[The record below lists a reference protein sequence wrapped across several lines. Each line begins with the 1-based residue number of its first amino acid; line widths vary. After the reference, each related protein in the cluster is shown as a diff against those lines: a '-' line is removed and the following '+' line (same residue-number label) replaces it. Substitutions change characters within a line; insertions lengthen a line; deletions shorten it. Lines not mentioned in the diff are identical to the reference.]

1 MTTKTPA
8 AVRLARR
15 YGQSAVLYAA
25 LALSAPGEYKLA
37 LMAGWDPSVAWLMP
51 AVMSLY
57 AAISASVA
65 KAQTERAH
73 RLKGTPK
80 EAEARSRS
88 RRASAGAL
96 LALLMATAAQV
107 VEHVLQSDA
116 TGAVLW
122 TIVVV
127 SAVPPL
133 VAAHVLHV
141 DPPED
146 DEDEP
151 TPAPVVALPPPP
163 AEKPEPTPEKKA
175 EEEPVDEPEKEPEPV
190 DEEKPILVTYREAAD
205 AIGVAPETVRGAAND
220 GRLKKYDGP
229 TPSSRLV
236 DLRVAR
242 TVIRPRRTVGV

>member
-8 AVRLARR
+8 AVRLARK

-80 EAEARSRS
+80 EAEARARS

-141 DPPED
+141 DPPMD

-151 TPAPVVALPPPP
+151 VPAPAAILPPPP
-163 AEKPEPTPEKKA
+163 AEKPVA
-175 EEEPVDEPEKEPEPV
+175 
-190 DEEKPILVTYREAAD
+190 EEKPILVTYREAAD

-220 GRLKKYDGP
+220 GRLKKYTGP
-229 TPSSRLV
+229 TPTSRLV

-242 TVIRPRRTVGV
+242 TVIRPRPASPVSAQP

>member
-8 AVRLARR
+8 AVRLARK

-80 EAEARSRS
+80 EAEARARS

-146 DEDEP
+146 DED
-151 TPAPVVALPPPP
+151 
-163 AEKPEPTPEKKA
+163 

>member
-8 AVRLARR
+8 AVRLARK

-37 LMAGWDPSVAWLMP
+37 VMAGWNPNVAWLMP

-73 RLKGTPK
+73 RLRGTSK
-80 EAEARSRS
+80 EAEARGRS

-116 TGAVLW
+116 TGATLW

-146 DEDEP
+146 DDEDEVV
-151 TPAPVVALPPPP
+151 PAPAVILPLPP
-163 AEKPEPTPEKKA
+163 AVKPEPTPEEKA
-175 EEEPVDEPEKEPEPV
+175 EEEPERAEEEPV